1 MAKVLFLGGAGAM
14 ARAAIASSFSFS
26 SINEVVIADR
36 DGAAAARAAAS
47 WPGRASAL
55 QLDILDARL
64 LAQALGGVDAVV
76 NCAGPFYRIGL
87 PALDGAIAAKR
98 TYLDICD
105 DWEPTLEMLA
115 RDDAARAAGVTA
127 LVGMGASPGVT
138 NLLAVAAARG
148 MERVETIITGWN
160 LDAGAAESVMDAERK
175 AGGGSIAAVQHW
187 LHQLTG
193 TISVWRLGRRSSVKP
208 FTRETIAAPDLKPR
222 SAYLVGHP
230 EPLTL
235 PRHFPGIE
243 HSRNVMVLPR
253 RDLAAIKAL
262 AARVERGTMTI
273 DAAARLMLAPTRL
286 DLWTKLKSAFG
297 AALDSLFP
305 LPTYPPLFAA
315 VRGFMNGQLVART
328 AWVNRLPPPG
338 MAGATGVPLAVA
350 LKLAL
355 SGRLARPGVITP
367 EEAFDPD
374 VFFEEFAARCTPES
388 GPLLHVSPL
397 LPVRA

>member
-14 ARAAIASSFSFS
+14 ARSAIASSFSFS
-26 SINEVVIADR
+26 SVNEVVIADR
-36 DGAAAARAAAS
+36 DGAGAARAAGQFGA
-47 WPGRASAL
+47 RARAL
-55 QLDILDARL
+55 QLDILDAAA
-64 LAQALGGVDAVV
+64 LANALKDVDAVV

-87 PALDGAIAAKR
+87 PALDGAIAAGR

-105 DWEPTLEMLA
+105 DWEPTLEMLS
-115 RDDAARAAGVTA
+115 RDNDARARGVTA
-127 LVGMGASPGVT
+127 LIGMGASPGVT

-148 MERVETIITGWN
+148 MDRVETIITGWN
-160 LDAGAAESVMDAERK
+160 LDAGSAESVLDAERK
-175 AGGGSIAAVQHW
+175 AGGGSMAAVQHW

-193 TISVWRLGRRSSVKP
+193 TISIWRLGRKTSVKP
-208 FTRETIAAPDLKPR
+208 FARETLVAPDLKKR
-222 SAYLVGHP
+222 SAFLVGHP

-235 PRHFPGIE
+235 PHRFPGIE
-243 HSRNVMVLPR
+243 HARNVMVLPR
-253 RDLAAIKAL
+253 RDLAVVRAL
-262 AARVERGTMTI
+262 AARIERGALTI
-273 DAAARLMLAPTRL
+273 DAAARLLLAPRQL

-297 AALDSLFP
+297 ALLDQALP
-305 LPTYPPLFAA
+305 LSPFPPLFAV
-315 VRGFMNGQLVART
+315 VRGTCNGQLVACT

-374 VFFEEFAARCTPES
+374 VFFEEFAQRCTPEL
-388 GPLLHVSPL
+388 GPLLHVSGIQPIR
-397 LPVRA
+397 P